1 MSAGDSAMNK
11 METKKR
17 RRKNSIF
24 IVDDHPIM
32 RDGISQL
39 IDQQAD
45 LEVCGTASSAPEAL
59 DALNNMDPGLLLVD
73 ISLPGMDGIE
83 LIKIVKKR
91 KARLPMLVLSMHA
104 EGLYAERAI
113 RAGAK
118 GYVMKHASS
127 ETLLAAIRKVLAG
140 KICLSPA
147 MTEKLLEKAAG
158 NEPPGS
164 GSPVDDLSDRELEVF
179 KLIGRGLRPQR
190 IAEEL
195 QLSIKTVETYYSR
208 LKLKLNVK
216 DASELLQKAIA
227 WHSEVGESE

>member
-1 MSAGDSAMNK
+1 MPGVNNMKTNDG
-11 METKKR
+11 R
-17 RRKNSIF
+17 LKNSIF

-39 IDQQAD
+39 INQQSD

-59 DALNNMDPGLLLVD
+59 DALNGIAPDLLLVD
-73 ISLPGMDGIE
+73 ISLTGMNGIE

-91 KARLPMLVLSMHA
+91 KGRLPILVLSMHA
-104 EGLYAERAI
+104 EDLYAERSI

-118 GYVMKHASS
+118 GYVMKHASAD
-127 ETLLAAIRKVLAG
+127 TLLAAIRKVLAG
-140 KICLSPA
+140 KIYLSPA

-158 NEPPGS
+158 SELAGDE
-164 GSPVDDLSDRELEVF
+164 SPVDCLSDRELEIF
-179 KLIGRGLRPQR
+179 KLIGHGLRSQR

-208 LKLKLNVK
+208 IKQKLNIK
-216 DASELLQKAIA
+216 DASELLQMAIA
-227 WHSEVGESE
+227 WHNDAEKSENQI